1 MARVEA
7 IARSVVRV
15 IVKGVRKRS
24 RSPIAFILALLSTI
38 FSFYELPLHKH
49 RAEVF
54 GDLREKH
61 WKVQED
67 DYVAS
72 FRADEGGPPE
82 SALTTLGDLALSG
95 SVRVEPPCTR
105 WRRGVVLR
113 ILCRHF
119 SRPRT
124 RSSS

>member
-1 MARVEA
+1 MGRVEA

-15 IVKGVRKRS
+15 VVKGARKRS

-54 GDLREKH
+54 ADLRQKH
-61 WKVQED
+61 WRVDED

-72 FRADEGGPPE
+72 FRADEGAPPE

-95 SVRVEPPCTR
+95 SVRVEPLFTR
-105 WRRGVVLR
+105 WKHGVVLR
-113 ILCRHF
+113 LCCRRS
-119 SRPRT
+119 SRPWT